1 MAIVEDPITALKPSS
16 STDRTAKLKY
26 VASYLALYAATLA
39 LLVRY
44 EHFQILEPLLILLVV
59 GGAFTLI
66 AWLLTRPAEPL
77 LVAEPRAGVFW
88 YLLVVAAFATW
99 GLGAITASQPL
110 RDVVVLLAKVTIF
123 VAIPWLI
130 FDRKSVPL
138 RFNRRDVFIA
148 LGMSSVLL
156 VFQFFFGRGA
166 HEIANA
172 HLPPAGLASA
182 FVFGFIW
189 LCVEAGLVEEYFFR
203 RLVQTRL
210 ESLTRSRPGGI
221 VLASLLFGLVHA
233 PGLYLRTSHTG
244 EALGNSPSL
253 LLAVGY
259 AIVVVSPT
267 GFFLGTLWSRT
278 RNLAIVVVVHAMG
291 DLLPNVV
298 DLARHF
304 S

>member
-1 MAIVEDPITALKPSS
+1 L
-16 STDRTAKLKY
+16 RY
-26 VASYLALYAATLA
+26 VVSYLALYAATLG

-44 EHFQILEPLLILLVV
+44 EHFEIVEPLLVLVVV
-59 GGAFTLI
+59 GGVFTLI
-66 AWLLTRPAEPL
+66 AWLLTRHAEPL
-77 LVAEPRAGVFW
+77 PFEKPRGGLLW
-88 YLLVVAAFATW
+88 YLFVVAAFTTW
-99 GLGAITASQPL
+99 GLGAITPSQPL
-110 RDVVVLLAKVTIF
+110 HDVLALVTKLTIF

-130 FDRKSVPL
+130 FDRASLPL
-138 RFNRRDVFIA
+138 RFTRRDGLIA
-148 LGMSSVLL
+148 LAMSTVLL

-166 HEIANA
+166 REIANSHIPTV
-172 HLPPAGLASA
+172 HLAFA

-203 RLVQTRL
+203 RLAQTWL
-210 ESLTRSRPGGI
+210 ESVTRSSAGGI

-233 PGLYLRTSHTG
+233 PGLYLRTLHTS
-244 EALGNSPSL
+244 ETLDSSPSV

-259 AIVVVSPT
+259 AIVIVSPT

-278 RNLAIVVVVHAMG
+278 RNLAIVVVVHALG

-298 DLARHF
+298 DLTHHF